1 MHTITGRGN
10 SMNQIQNYGVTDNP
24 VFKVKIR
31 SLATPYE
38 QPANTAPE
46 NTEITF
52 RVGMAVTGKDE
63 NEKIHTGKIVS
74 YKREESIIIIIDSGS
89 KKTIELDAT
98 TTTPVKNVHK
108 IGSRDNPI
116 IGEHYLSFE
125 DFKSSNL

>member
-31 SLATPYE
+31 SLATPFE
-38 QPANTAPE
+38 QPANVAPE
-46 NTEITF
+46 SDKISF
-52 RVGMAVTGKDE
+52 RIGMAVTGKDE

-74 YKREESIIIIIDSGS
+74 YKREESLISIIDSTT
-89 KKTIELDAT
+89 KKTVELDAT
-98 TTTPVKNVHK
+98 TCTPTKGDHK

-116 IGEHYLSFE
+116 IGEHYLTFE
-125 DFKSSNL
+125 DFKNSKL